1 MLSSLQDAVKRYLI
15 ESQLDPTFCNIA
27 NFWPPLILFPDLTSD
42 YYRDVFED
50 EEKGGLSVQTHQKNE
65 FSFEFQHK

>member
-15 ESQLDPTFCNIA
+15 ESELNPAFCNIA

-42 YYRDVFED
+42 YYRDLFED
-50 EEKGGLSVQTHQKNE
+50 EEKGWMVIGSNFKHN
-65 FSFEFQHK
+65 